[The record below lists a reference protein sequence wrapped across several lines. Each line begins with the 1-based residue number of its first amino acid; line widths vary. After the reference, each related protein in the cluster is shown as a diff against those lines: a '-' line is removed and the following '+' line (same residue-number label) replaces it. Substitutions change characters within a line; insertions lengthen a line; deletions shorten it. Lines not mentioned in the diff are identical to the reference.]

1 MRTGTELRLEMDQ
14 KLTMTPE
21 LRQALSLLTLPQQ
34 ELLAKVE
41 AECLENPLLEAQ
53 EDMPDAVLTAKV
65 RALSESATTER
76 SGDENEPQ
84 EGAETPEVSRS
95 SGATLA
101 NYLREQLFGQ
111 TLGAALAAACDQLI
125 DYLDEDGYLREAD
138 VELAACLEC
147 PVTLVAEAREVLQ
160 RLEPE
165 GVAARTLEA
174 CLLLQV
180 TGEDDCTHLAADIIR
195 TSLADV
201 AAGRWRELSRRHNAS
216 PEAVQE
222 AVDFIRTLNPRPGR
236 GFAGDDPVMYLYPD
250 AVVRKVDGRWIVLLK
265 ERIPNLR
272 INPQYLPLLSEG
284 TGDVKRYLGDYYK
297 RALFFMNSLEKRRQS
312 MLLVAEAIVEA
323 QQAFFDHGQ
332 LFLQPLTLQ
341 MVADTTG
348 LAVSTVSRIVSGKY
362 MSTPHGLLAFKS
374 FFSNAAASDTGKDV
388 STQVVRR
395 QIARFIEE
403 EDPKKPLSDQAL
415 MDKLA
420 AAGLA
425 VARRTVAKYREQL
438 GIPAAS
444 ARRRV

>member
-21 LRQALSLLTLPQQ
+21 LRQALFLLTLPQQ

-53 EDMPDAVLTAKV
+53 EEMPDTVLAAKV
-65 RALSESATTER
+65 RALSEGAATER
-76 SGDENEPQ
+76 SSEESDSQ
-84 EGAETPEVSRS
+84 EGSETPEAGRS
-95 SGATLA
+95 SGTTLA
-101 NYLREQLFGQ
+101 EYLREQLFGQ
-111 TLGAALAAACDQLI
+111 KLAAPLAGACDQLI
-125 DYLDEDGYLREAD
+125 DCLDEDGYLREAD
-138 VELAACLEC
+138 TELAACLEC
-147 PVTLVAEAREVLQ
+147 PASLVTEARDVLQ
-160 RLEPE
+160 HLEPE
-165 GVAARTLEA
+165 GVAARTLEE

-180 TGEDDCTHLAADIIR
+180 TGEDDCTRLAADIIR
-195 TSLADV
+195 HSLTDV
-201 AAGRWRELSRRHNAS
+201 AAGRWRELARWHNAA

-236 GFAGDDPVMYLYPD
+236 GFAGDDPVLYLYPD

-272 INPQYLPLLSEG
+272 INPQYLPLLSDG
-284 TGDVKRYLGDYYK
+284 SGDVKRYLGDYYK

-312 MLLVAEAIVEA
+312 MLLVAEAIVAA
-323 QQAFFDHGQ
+323 QQAFFEHGQ

-341 MVADTTG
+341 MVADTTE
-348 LAVSTVSRIVSGKY
+348 LSVSTVSRIVSGKY
-362 MSTPHGLLAFKS
+362 MSTPHGLLAFKA

-403 EDPKKPLSDQAL
+403 ENPKKPLSDQAL

-420 AAGLA
+420 ATGLA

-444 ARRRV
+444 ARKRV